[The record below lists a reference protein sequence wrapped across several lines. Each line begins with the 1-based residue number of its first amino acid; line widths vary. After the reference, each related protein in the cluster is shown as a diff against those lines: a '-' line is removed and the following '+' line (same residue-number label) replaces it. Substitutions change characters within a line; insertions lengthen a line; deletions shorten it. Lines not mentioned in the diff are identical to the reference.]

1 MVESVLIFCLWILMT
16 WSNVWRGKKNGL
28 TKIQETGLQV
38 LWNFHFL
45 IAFVFN
51 FYLQKNGGDA
61 IRYWELT
68 ADVSQNPVSWMDYW
82 GSRTFFIQ
90 WLNYIPSKVFGLG
103 FLFGNILYAFFS
115 FLGIREIYL
124 VAVKYCPETSSKW
137 IQIGWLGLFFLPNL
151 HFWSA
156 GVGKEA
162 LLVLGMGWAVKGMG
176 DLPRH
181 WIFLVLG
188 VLLSFWVRPIAG
200 VVLGGVAWVYLL
212 FQPGISLPAKS
223 AVSILVMAV
232 GILALNRVFVSM
244 HLEEYSLE
252 AVLQFIAGQQEFLR
266 GFGAGSE
273 VMMEEYGWGQKLW
286 TFFFRPFWHEV
297 RDFWDL
303 ATVVENTLAFVF
315 LIGLV
320 LGQVYAWYKKIR
332 LSIPGVFYA
341 GLAVMVL
348 MGVVYALT
356 LNNLG
361 IMVRMK
367 STYMVF
373 LYLVA
378 WRVFSSQVFEV
389 FKKV

>member
-1 MVESVLIFCLWILMT
+1 MVLIFGLLVLLLWL
-16 WSNVWRGKKNGL
+16 NVRLGIKIGL
-28 TKIQETGLQV
+28 SKIQTNFLQV
-38 LWNFHFL
+38 LCIYHFL
-45 IAFVFN
+45 FSFVFN
-51 FYLQKNGGDA
+51 YYLQKNGGDA

-68 ADVSQNPVSWMDYW
+68 ADISQNPVSWMDYW

-103 FLFGNILYAFFS
+103 FLFGNVLYAFFS

-181 WIFLVLG
+181 WVFLVLG

-212 FQPGISLPAKS
+212 FQPGISLPAKL
-223 AVSILVMAV
+223 AVSILVVAV

-252 AVLQFIAGQQEFLR
+252 AVLQFISGQQEFLR

-273 VMMEEYGWGQKLW
+273 VPMEEYGWGQKLW

-303 ATVVENTLAFVF
+303 VAVVENTFAFVL

-373 LYLVA
+373 LYMIGGYGWGLLHDSTSKA
-378 WRVFSSQVFEV
+378 I
-389 FKKV
+389 

>member
-1 MVESVLIFCLWILMT
+1 MVESVLIFCLWISMT

-68 ADVSQNPVSWMDYW
+68 ADISQNPVSWMDYW

-103 FLFGNILYAFFS
+103 FLFGNVLYAFVS

-124 VAVKYCPETSSKW
+124 VAVKYWPETSSKW
-137 IQIGWLGLFFLPNL
+137 IQIGCLGLFFLPNL

-181 WIFLVLG
+181 WIFLALG

-223 AVSILVMAV
+223 AVSILVVAV
-232 GILALNRVFVSM
+232 GILALNRVIISM
-244 HLEEYSLE
+244 HLEEYSLD

-273 VMMEEYGWGQKLW
+273 VNMEEYGWGQKLW

-303 ATVVENTLAFVF
+303 AAVVENTLAFVL

-320 LGQVYAWYKKIR
+320 LGQVYAWFKKR
-332 LSIPGVFYA
+332 RVPVPGVFYA

-373 LYLVA
+373 FYLIGGYGWVSFYNA
-378 WRVFSSQVFEV
+378 KS
-389 FKKV
+389 KAI